1 MSTTRS
7 NHWSLT
13 INNPSE
19 ADFEAIERARQ
30 KGWKVTGQLE
40 KGENGTPHYQLHLQT
55 PQIRFSAVKKAFPRA
70 HIEVA
75 RNVQALETYV
85 NKEET
90 RFGVLPSS
98 QEMYPSLS
106 KFWRLVWRRVC
117 DRNWLHCW
125 DATEL
130 KYHKD
135 AFDDL
140 GFPRDFGDTRGK
152 RRQELDEEMAEAMLE
167 AVVGQLIEEGF
178 HVESFYSPPN
188 RFVFKKFHWSI
199 LVRAQREEM
208 AQTTRQTDSAVE
220 SEESGVD
227 EEHSHVSEEVQEVQ
241 VPTLQTEGRTSSSP

>member
-13 INNPSE
+13 INNPETS
-19 ADFEAIERARQ
+19 DYEAIDRARQ

-40 KGENGTPHYQLHLQT
+40 KGANGTPHYQLHLQT

-90 RFGVLPSS
+90 RVGSLPSS

-106 KFWRLVWRRVC
+106 KFWRLVYVRVVR
-117 DRNWLHCW
+117 RNWISMCDQDTW
-125 DATEL
+125 WKE
-130 KYHKD
+130 

-140 GFPRDFGDTRGK
+140 GFPRDFGDARGHRLK
-152 RRQELDEEMAEAMLE
+152 ELQEEMAEAVLE
-167 AVVGQLIEEGF
+167 TIVRELIQEGF

-188 RFVFKKFHWSI
+188 RFVFKKFHWAI
-199 LVRAQREEM
+199 LTRAEREEQ
-208 AQTTRQTDSAVE
+208 AQTSRQTDSALE

-241 VPTLQTEGRTSSSP
+241 VPTLQTEGRTSPSP